1 MNFDSAQPIWRQL
14 VVDFTRRIIIGEW
27 KPGMKIPSTRELALE
42 YQVNPN
48 TVQRALAELDRTGTT
63 QSERTSGRF
72 VSEDGESLE
81 ALRGESAQEIIDDA
95 ITRLNS
101 IRVQRDDAVK
111 LLNQRWRTHD

>member
-14 VVDFTRRIIIGEW
+14 VVNFTRRIIIGEW

-63 QSERTSGRF
+63 KSERTSGRF
-72 VSEDGESLE
+72 VSDDHESME
-81 ALRGESAQEIIDDA
+81 TLRGESAQEIIDDA
-95 ITRLNS
+95 ITKLNS
-101 IRVQRDDAVK
+101 IRVKRDDAVQILK
-111 LLNQRWRTHD
+111 QRWSTHD

>member
-72 VSEDGESLE
+72 VTEDGESLE

-95 ITRLNS
+95 ITRLNG